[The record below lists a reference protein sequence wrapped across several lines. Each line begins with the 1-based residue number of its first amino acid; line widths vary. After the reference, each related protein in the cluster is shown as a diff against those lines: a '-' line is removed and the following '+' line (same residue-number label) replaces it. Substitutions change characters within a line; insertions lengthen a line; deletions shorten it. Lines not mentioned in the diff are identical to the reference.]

1 MFSARTSWQ
10 RHPNR
15 LTRILD
21 SRRKDGLPVY
31 DLTKS
36 NPTECGF
43 HYPEKA
49 IRDAVSRSDMLRY
62 QPDPRGL
69 LSARN
74 AIAEMEL
81 RRGVRISPDNIFLT
95 ASTSEAYSILFR
107 LLCNPGESVLVP
119 KPSYPLF
126 DYLTRVNDVT
136 LQFYQ
141 LRYDG
146 EWHVDFDTLKR
157 ALSPASRALIIVHP
171 HNPTGM
177 LISRGEYA
185 EIRRFALR
193 HRLILIVDE
202 VFSEYLF
209 NDSPDFVRSADPEGD
224 VLTFTLDG
232 ISKMYGLPQMKLGW
246 MLVSG
251 PSSPVNEAAG
261 RLEILLD
268 TYLSV
273 NTPVQAALPDL
284 VTVGATIRDSIRDR
298 VRSNYRSLKELIQKD
313 CPVSLLNGS
322 GGWYAI
328 LQVPVIK
335 TDEEWSIELLQNRG
349 ILLYP
354 GYFFEFEGGAYLLVS
369 LIVEPELLGSG
380 AAGVID
386 YIRQYC

>member
-1 MFSARTSWQ
+1 MFSTRTSWH

-36 NPTECGF
+36 NPTECSIP
-43 HYPEKA
+43 YPEKA
-49 IRDAVSRSDMLRY
+49 IRDAVSRSDMFRY

-69 LSARN
+69 LSARK
-74 AIAEMEL
+74 AVADMEL
-81 RRGVRISPDNIFLT
+81 QRGVRVTPDNVFLT

-107 LLCNPGESVLVP
+107 LLCNPGESVLAP

-126 DYLTRVNDVT
+126 DFLTRVNDVT

-146 EWHVDFDTLKR
+146 DWHIDLDSLER
-157 ALSPASRALIIVHP
+157 AVSPASRAMIIVHP

-177 LISRGEYA
+177 FIGRAEYL
-185 EIRRFALR
+185 ELRQFALR
-193 HRLILIVDE
+193 HHLYLIVDE
-202 VFSEYLF
+202 VFSEYPF
-209 NDSPDFVRSADPEGD
+209 DDSRDFVRSAAPEGD

-246 MLVSG
+246 ILVSG
-251 PSSPVNEAAG
+251 PGSLVNEAAG

-284 VTVGATIRDSIRDR
+284 MIAGTTIRDSIRER
-298 VRSNYRSLKELIQKD
+298 IRSNYRSLKELILQNS
-313 CPVSLLNGS
+313 PVSLLGGS

-328 LQVPVIK
+328 LRVPGIK
-335 TDEEWSIELLQNRG
+335 TDEEWAIELLQKRG
-349 ILLYP
+349 ILLHP
-354 GYFFEFEGGAYLLVS
+354 GYFFEFEEGAYLLVS
-369 LIVEPELLGSG
+369 LIVEPELLGNK
-380 AAGVID
+380 AADVID
-386 YIRQYC
+386 YIRQYG